1 MSYENN
7 KWSDGRNYIIDLLN
21 RSTSQII
28 TPKVLKATK
37 LVLLYFRDDGN
48 HIIFLKLSKYSIDS
62 KKKKRKKK
70 FYQKLRINS
79 LSEQLY

>member
-21 RSTSQII
+21 RSTSQVI

-37 LVLLYFRDDGN
+37 LVLLYFRDNGN

-62 KKKKRKKK
+62 KKK
-70 FYQKLRINS
+70 FYQKLQING

>member
-62 KKKKRKKK
+62 KKKK

>member
-1 MSYENN
+1 MSYDNN

-21 RSTSQII
+21 RSTSQVI
-28 TPKVLKATK
+28 TPKVLKVTK

-62 KKKKRKKK
+62 KKKK

>member
-21 RSTSQII
+21 RSTSQVI

-37 LVLLYFRDDGN
+37 LVLLYFRDNGN
-48 HIIFLKLSKYSIDS
+48 HIIFLKLSKV
-62 KKKKRKKK
+62 
-70 FYQKLRINS
+70 FN
-79 LSEQLY
+79 